1 MIKITLRQ
9 LEILQAV
16 ARCGSFSRASEA
28 LHLTQPAV
36 SMQIDLDL
44 SPEGGDTFRME
55 TPGYLLHHWDGSVLN
70 SHICQIPC
78 SPTFSGPHPFVGS
91 VNPVEG

>member
-1 MIKITLRQ
+1 
-9 LEILQAV
+9 
-16 ARCGSFSRASEA
+16 
-28 LHLTQPAV
+28 
-36 SMQIDLDL
+36 
-44 SPEGGDTFRME
+44 ME

>member
-1 MIKITLRQ
+1 MGAPVLRAYAPPHRDPVGGC
-9 LEILQAV
+9 I
-16 ARCGSFSRASEA
+16 A
-28 LHLTQPAV
+28 LTSPAV